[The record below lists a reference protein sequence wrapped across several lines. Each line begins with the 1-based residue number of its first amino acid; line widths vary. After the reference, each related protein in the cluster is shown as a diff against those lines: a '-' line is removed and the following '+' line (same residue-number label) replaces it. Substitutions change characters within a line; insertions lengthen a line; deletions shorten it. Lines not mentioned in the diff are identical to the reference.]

1 MGGRKRTDPSSSDG
15 QDRQP
20 ILGFVG
26 IHAGRRTDQPVSQNE
41 TLALLFESLG
51 YRVRRTSAIKN
62 QLFRTLHQLF
72 AITFLW
78 RDVDVVVIAVFS
90 GKAFTM
96 ADFASLLS
104 RRIGHKKVIM
114 FMHGG
119 NLPVYGPANR
129 RRVERVF
136 NRADRLLAPSEFI
149 AKAFRPWGYD
159 ITVIPNVLNLTRYPY
174 VERTQARP
182 ALLWMRT
189 FHEHYDPLLA
199 VEVLARVAEEHPD
212 VTLDMGGSDHGLL
225 AATEQ
230 RATALGVVDRITFG
244 GYLDFEAK
252 LAAFARNDLFLNT
265 NVVDNMP
272 VSVLEAS
279 ACGLVPVAT
288 DVGGIPDL
296 LTDGVNS
303 LLVPARDVDAMSDAV
318 LGLLADPARYA
329 ELSRNARLL
338 AERSSWTAVRPLW
351 RDEIQ
356 ALCPDLS
363 VP

>member
-1 MGGRKRTDPSSSDG
+1 M
-15 QDRQP
+15 
-20 ILGFVG
+20 GFVG
-26 IHAGRRTDQPVSQNE
+26 IHAGRRLDQPVSQNE

-51 YRVRRTSAIKN
+51 YRVRRTSSVKN
-62 QLFRTLHQLF
+62 QFFRTLHQLF
-72 AITFLW
+72 AVAFLW

-90 GKAFTM
+90 GRAFTI

-104 RRIGHKKVIM
+104 RRIGHKKMIM

-119 NLPVYGPANR
+119 NLPVYGPAHR
-129 RRVERVF
+129 RRVQRVF
-136 NRADRLLAPSEFI
+136 DRADRLLAPSEFI

-159 ITVIPNVLNLTRYPY
+159 IHIIPNVLNITRYTY
-174 VERTQARP
+174 VERTEARP

-189 FHEHYDPLLA
+189 FHEHYDPILA
-199 VEVLARVAEEHPD
+199 VEVLARVAELHPD
-212 VTLDMGGSDHGLL
+212 VTMDMGGSDYGLL

-230 RATALGVVDRITFG
+230 RAAELGVSDRITFR

-252 LAAFARNDLFLNT
+252 LAAFDRNDIFLNT

-279 ACGLVPVAT
+279 ASGLVSVAT
-288 DVGGIPDL
+288 AVGGIPDL
-296 LTDGVNS
+296 LTDGVDS
-303 LLVPARDVDAMSDAV
+303 LLVPAGDVDAMSEAV

-329 ELSRNARLL
+329 ELSRNARRL
-338 AERSSWTAVRPLW
+338 AERSSWSAVRPMW

-356 ALCPDLS
+356 AVCPTLS